1 MEHRTLEEIKRVA
14 DVSPRDLARRTM
26 SRRERLERWATV
38 LENHGH
44 GSLNALRRIE
54 FLPEDERMLVRADNS
69 PLSLAAQDPIL
80 AAEGLASDR
89 LGDAINFFELRQEEA
104 HYLLCDCHFHGS
116 MTASNVAWRVR
127 AVGRRNIV
135 REFWDRAFGVA

>member
-1 MEHRTLEEIKRVA
+1 MDAAGPSSQARGRLRCHYRAEESMEHRTLEEIKRVA
-14 DVSPRDLARRTM
+14 DVSARDLARRTM

-38 LENHGH
+38 LENQGH

-89 LGDAINFFELRQEEA
+89 LG
-104 HYLLCDCHFHGS
+104 
-116 MTASNVAWRVR
+116 
-127 AVGRRNIV
+127 
-135 REFWDRAFGVA
+135 